1 MINWHAVSTVT
12 CVYTINTYGQRTPAQ
27 TEVDMSQANVP
38 VNADFMAM
46 IGVSITSDTTA
57 TAGQSAVRTIVFD
70 VAAGKFQT
78 SFPVDQLS
86 PFYGLMTGPI
96 EAYTNQKVVE
106 SLPVGA

>member
-1 MINWHAVSTVT
+1 MAFLIVT

-27 TEVDMSQANVP
+27 TATDMSSTNVP
-38 VNADFMAM
+38 VNPGFLAM
-46 IGVSITSDTTA
+46 VGASITSDSTT
-57 TAGQSAVRTIVFD
+57 TSGQSAVRTIVFN
-70 VAAGKFQT
+70 VSALKFAQQ
-78 SFPVDQLS
+78 FPVDELS